1 MPIPTYLQ
9 GMYLPV
15 TRVCTGRMKFLTL
28 PATPVQVIHA
38 GQKNFKKLKH
48 FRFSDPL

>member
-9 GMYLPV
+9 GRYLPI

-38 GQKNFKKLKH
+38 GQEILEKLNKFK
-48 FRFSDPL
+48 FSDPL